1 MSRKA
6 KALEFVNDQYDI
18 GITGRNVLVTD
29 AMKNYALEKL
39 SKVERILPRIVEM
52 NLVMDIQRED
62 HRVDIVAKINNLK
75 VKAQAVTDDMYAS
88 IDKAVDKLEAQLRKY
103 KTKIQDHHARGA
115 KTIDMNVNVIRPHL
129 EDEIAEV
136 NDEIEDENLRQ
147 EVDSYRPHIIV
158 AKETRPLKYLTHD
171 EAIMKMELSQDAFL
185 IFINEE
191 DRKTKVIYRRKD
203 GNYGIIEPEKE

>member
-39 SKVERILPRIVEM
+39 SKVERISPRIVEM
-52 NLVMDIQRED
+52 NLVMDIQRVD

-75 VKAQAVTDDMYAS
+75 IKSQAVTDDMYAS
-88 IDKAVDKLEAQLRKY
+88 IDKAVDKLEAQLLKY
-103 KTKIQDHHARGA
+103 KNKIQDHHARGV
-115 KTIDMNVNVIRPHL
+115 KSIDMNVNVIQPHRN
-129 EDEIAEV
+129 DATVEV
-136 NDEIEDENLRQ
+136 NDEIEDENFRQ
-147 EVDSYRPHIIV
+147 EVDSYRPHAIV
-158 AKETRPLKYLTHD
+158 AKETRPLKYLTYD

-185 IFINEE
+185 IFINEA

-203 GNYGIIEPEKE
+203 GNYGIIEPEQG